1 MEQPPR
7 PAPRPSD
14 ARRRREADVARL
26 RADLLGQAPSTRAP
40 ALILLSGLPGTG
52 KSHLAEALASRYGL
66 LVLRSD
72 EVRKALYPTPR
83 YSRAENGRVYLTCYA
98 LVESLLADGHGLVFD
113 ATNLL
118 RRGRRRAEKAART
131 QGARFM
137 TIVTTSPPE
146 VVAERLRRRAAGQSA
161 AYSSDADWQVHER
174 LAGTMETI
182 SAASESALV
191 VDTSA
196 GLEPAYDAVER
207 LLR

>member
-1 MEQPPR
+1 MEQPPQ
-7 PAPRPSD
+7 PAPRPSE
-14 ARRRREADVARL
+14 ASRQRQADVARL
-26 RADLLGQAPSTRAP
+26 RAELVRKAPSTRAP

-52 KSHLAEALASRYGL
+52 KSHLAEALSSRFGL

-72 EVRKALYPTPR
+72 EVRKFLYPTPR
-83 YSRAENGRVYLTCYA
+83 YTHAENGRVYLTCYA
-98 LVESLLADGHGLVFD
+98 LVESLLADGYGLVFD

-118 RRGRRRAEKAART
+118 KRGRRRAQKVARA
-131 QGARFM
+131 QGAPFL

-174 LAGTMETI
+174 LAGTMEAI
-182 SAASESALV
+182 STASESALV

-196 GLEPAYDAVER
+196 GLDPAYDAVEK

>member
-7 PAPRPSD
+7 PAPRSPE

-26 RADLLGQAPSTRAP
+26 RHELVKQAPSTRAP

-52 KSHLAEALASRYGL
+52 KSHLAAALASRYGL

-83 YSRAENGRVYLTCYA
+83 YTRTENGRVYLTCYA
-98 LVESLLADGHGLVFD
+98 LVETLLADGHALVFD

-118 RRGRRRAEKAART
+118 KRGRRRAQMVAHAR
-131 QGARFM
+131 GARFL
-137 TIVTTSPPE
+137 TIVTTSPPD
-146 VVAERLRRRAAGQSA
+146 VVADRLRRRAAGQSE
-161 AYSSDADWQVHER
+161 AYSSDADWLVHER
-174 LAGTMETI
+174 LAGTMEAI
-182 SAASESALV
+182 SAASEGALV

-196 GLEPAYDAVER
+196 GLGPAYDAVEQ